1 MPSINDMIKNL
12 GSKSDRSE
20 LKDMALRLK
29 LQIEDGT
36 MSIEEA
42 RKELQR
48 FKDNQS
54 YRASKGM
61 ADGGDVKKGIG
72 SFLPRMS
79 NGGIL
84 NSLSELMRALIF
96 VESRGNPNAVSE
108 AGAIGLTQVKVPTAM
123 QPGYNVDTIFE
134 IARKNDVDFSG
145 ETAEEAERL
154 LFIPSLNVQFG
165 EQYLQAMIKRFGNVN
180 DGILAYN
187 QGAGTVGEFIE
198 KGRDPSILS
207 QEGRDYLPKVLQ
219 AVGVEDFGFENIPPV
234 APEEQ
239 RTLGSVLPESLS
251 MAGQEFLKSEDPI
264 NPVYTTVPQ
273 ARPTELV
280 DKLGLPG
287 DIIRDAEIPMDRPED
302 LSDLALIEE
311 LRKERRDRIF
321 VEPTTVEP
329 NLPPPREFPNTIKL
343 VEPELNP
350 NLPPSIRS
358 IRERNPISLDELLGK
373 LS

>member
-145 ETAEEAERL
+145 ETAEEARRL
-154 LFIPSLNVQFG
+154 LFIPNLNVQFG
-165 EQYLQAMIKRFGNVN
+165 
-180 DGILAYN
+180 
-187 QGAGTVGEFIE
+187 
-198 KGRDPSILS
+198 
-207 QEGRDYLPKVLQ
+207 
-219 AVGVEDFGFENIPPV
+219 
-234 APEEQ
+234 
-239 RTLGSVLPESLS
+239 
-251 MAGQEFLKSEDPI
+251 
-264 NPVYTTVPQ
+264 
-273 ARPTELV
+273 
-280 DKLGLPG
+280 
-287 DIIRDAEIPMDRPED
+287 
-302 LSDLALIEE
+302 
-311 LRKERRDRIF
+311 
-321 VEPTTVEP
+321 
-329 NLPPPREFPNTIKL
+329 
-343 VEPELNP
+343 
-350 NLPPSIRS
+350 
-358 IRERNPISLDELLGK
+358 
-373 LS
+373 

>member
-145 ETAEEAERL
+145 ETAEEARRL
-154 LFIPSLNVQFG
+154 LFIPNLNVQFG

-219 AVGVEDFGFENIPPV
+219 AIGVKDFGVESIPPV
-234 APEEQ
+234 A
-239 RTLGSVLPESLS
+239 
-251 MAGQEFLKSEDPI
+251 
-264 NPVYTTVPQ
+264 
-273 ARPTELV
+273 
-280 DKLGLPG
+280 
-287 DIIRDAEIPMDRPED
+287 
-302 LSDLALIEE
+302 
-311 LRKERRDRIF
+311 
-321 VEPTTVEP
+321 
-329 NLPPPREFPNTIKL
+329 
-343 VEPELNP
+343 
-350 NLPPSIRS
+350 
-358 IRERNPISLDELLGK
+358 
-373 LS
+373 

>member
-234 APEEQ
+234 ALEEQ

-302 LSDLALIEE
+302 LSDY
-311 LRKERRDRIF
+311 
-321 VEPTTVEP
+321 PT
-329 NLPPPREFPNTIKL
+329 KL
-343 VEPELNP
+343 MEAFKTQEN
-350 NLPPSIRS
+350 
-358 IRERNPISLDELLGK
+358 EKSLDELLRETLRAYPDFKPQENEKSLDELLRETQIRKPYTFMDDTIG
-373 LS
+373 

>member
-54 YRASKGM
+54 YMASKGM

-72 SFLPRMS
+72 SFLLRMS

-234 APEEQ
+234 EPEEQ

>member
-1 MPSINDMIKNL
+1 MPSIDEMMEDLFKREGIASLDFEMAK
-12 GSKSDRSE
+12 
-20 LKDMALRLK
+20 LKMLVDEGVIT
-29 LQIEDGT
+29 QD
-36 MSIEEA
+36 EA
-42 RKELQR
+42 TQR
-48 FKDNQS
+48 ITDFK
-54 YRASKGM
+54 RRKGM
-61 ADGGDVKKGIG
+61 AHGGDVKKGIG
-72 SFLPRMS
+72 SFLPQMS

-145 ETAEEAERL
+145 ETAEEARRL
-154 LFIPSLNVQFG
+154 LFIPNLNVQFG

-219 AVGVEDFGFENIPPV
+219 AVGVEDFGFENIPSV
-234 APEEQ
+234 APEDE
-239 RTLGSVLPESLS
+239 RTLGSVLPESFS
-251 MAGQEFLKSEDPI
+251 MTGQEFLKSEDPI
-264 NPVYTTVPQ
+264 DPVYAPVVQ

-287 DIIRDAEIPMDRPED
+287 DIMREADVDMAMAMDPSLFGKSQIPPSRPEEMEEED
-302 LSDLALIEE
+302 TTLASSL
-311 LRKERRDRIF
+311 
-321 VEPTTVEP
+321 
-329 NLPPPREFPNTIKL
+329 LPPQRPFGTN
-343 VEPELNP
+343 
-350 NLPPSIRS
+350 
-358 IRERNPISLDELLGK
+358 
-373 LS
+373 

>member
-165 EQYLQAMIKRFGNVN
+165 EKYLQAMIKRFGNVN

-219 AVGVEDFGFENIPPV
+219 AVGVKDFGFENIPPV
-234 APEEQ
+234 EPEEQ
-239 RTLGSVLPESLS
+239 RTLGSVLPESFS
-251 MAGQEFLKSEDPI
+251 MTGQEFLKSEDPI
-264 NPVYTTVPQ
+264 NPVYAPAPQ

-287 DIIRDAEIPMDRPED
+287 DLMRDAEIDIEMAMNPALVGRATMPPSRPEPED
-302 LSDLALIEE
+302 DATLASSL
-311 LRKERRDRIF
+311 
-321 VEPTTVEP
+321 
-329 NLPPPREFPNTIKL
+329 LPPQRPFGTN
-343 VEPELNP
+343 
-350 NLPPSIRS
+350 
-358 IRERNPISLDELLGK
+358 
-373 LS
+373 